1 MDLDDEDPV
10 VQEIPVFLAATLAQ
24 QLVLVQH
31 PATKHPQPLADASAL
46 RVKVKALRFEVDV
59 PIDKTSKNYS
69 EDAAERLGRGLDN
82 AEIRT
87 AYDKQPQQNSSSGSS
102 AMPRLL
108 DKITL
113 QSSLVPESPGS
124 RYLIGALR
132 DDEFHLT
139 PVCATVQ
146 LRPALKYLDK
156 ILEKEKAAAAK
167 ILQHEQSLEN
177 QASGKKDEEPVE
189 RGITMAVRSIEDNPE
204 AIRKAR
210 DLEEER
216 QFALEKWVDFSLL
229 DESVP
234 ESEDAF
240 EKLFSLGDEMSYAF
254 SKQDYLQCIGPKLS
268 SIVKLEY
275 ESGKKNNQPVWCM
288 DDVGHLPLPQLLR
301 AIMLHAHVIQFSTLQ
316 TLTNYRF
323 TAEEMIP
330 ELTKIAVLLRGV
342 WVVRSELLYSGRIAE
357 ARRLLLMQLLR
368 NRLTS
373 RWEVNKLARLP
384 HPIITNL
391 FVEICSRVGA
401 NGIRGHVGS
410 GLYAPGPGYEETFNE
425 ESSSFGEV
433 GDEGVLKWGLK
444 IDGDVEFCDMWPDLV
459 EEQKKLVDEE
469 GESARHFLET
479 RGSVKTP
486 QASAKFAASRNSAIV
501 QEKNSAP
508 ASVPSSSTPA
518 SVAPKGGPS
527 TSTSSSTTSKKSK
540 TDSKKGSI
548 ENFVIKGSTPTD
560 QCQNLIISIFSKYGI
575 ASQPYIVSTILR
587 HKDVNPPVGVENLLD
602 SEDINEEFVGNM
614 VTQLCVVIQKDR
626 LALATLGSSI
636 DEYRDAIVSLF
647 KTKTSAK
654 KTEITQACMAATG
667 KAIPQG
673 VYTKI
678 MKELAVSS
686 GPSWELKQS
695 PTE

>member
-268 SIVKLEY
+268 SIVKL
-275 ESGKKNNQPVWCM
+275 
-288 DDVGHLPLPQLLR
+288 
-301 AIMLHAHVIQFSTLQ
+301 
-316 TLTNYRF
+316 
-323 TAEEMIP
+323 
-330 ELTKIAVLLRGV
+330 
-342 WVVRSELLYSGRIAE
+342 
-357 ARRLLLMQLLR
+357 
-368 NRLTS
+368 
-373 RWEVNKLARLP
+373 
-384 HPIITNL
+384 
-391 FVEICSRVGA
+391 VGA

-560 QCQNLIISIFSKYGI
+560 QCQNLIMSIFSKYGI

-686 GPSWELKQS
+686 GPSWVSEYTLMVAHKHKLKQELKQS